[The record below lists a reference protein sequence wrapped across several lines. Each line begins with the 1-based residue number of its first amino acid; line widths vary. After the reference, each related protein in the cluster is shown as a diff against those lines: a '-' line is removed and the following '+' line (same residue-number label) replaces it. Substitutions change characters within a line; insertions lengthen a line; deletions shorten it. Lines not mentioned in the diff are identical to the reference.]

1 MIASPMIATLLSAY
15 LTSVFPVNVSFIPE
29 DQVYGVSLALYSG
42 LFVALFAGLDSF
54 INWLM
59 KQRTIVKVKFAVNRR
74 DFNKENLVYCG
85 FIEDTATI
93 YMDVKLEGNPKK
105 FLRKELKLILPV
117 QVTAQKVEK
126 YGKYYNVSPDKRSI
140 IINLETLFNNEK
152 NEKINDSVNIGF
164 KVIKND
170 DEVQSYIETVIVGA
184 GRKIIL
190 EKDNLKFTK

>member
-15 LTSVFPVNVSFIPE
+15 LTSFFPVNVSFIPE